1 MGAVRPP
8 PAWYDVLRQISLARP
23 RWDLATGQPLRDA
36 RIGEVVTSALA
47 AAAAAAGTPD
57 RLAAYADL
65 DGAPELRAGFAA
77 MLGAALG
84 RPVDGSELLVVPG
97 AQAALR
103 GVHAAMRAAGRR
115 LLFPAGLDY
124 PGSVDRQ
131 APRAPS
137 AGRPR
142 WSPGRDVIDLDLASL
157 DWDQVGAAILS
168 QPHSPTGRVWP
179 AAQLAGLVGE
189 AARRGAW
196 LVLDETFGLPAM
208 PLQVDPVRLA
218 DGPAV
223 VHVFSFS
230 KTGLA
235 AERLGVVAG
244 PPPVIEVLRA
254 ELRADAIA
262 ASYLGQLLAA
272 ALLSA
277 RPAPG
282 ACLGQ
287 LYRSRWQTLR
297 GALGQVLDG
306 GTGVA
311 AARWQGGPFMWL
323 SWQRGPDDMTVFRE
337 LLRRGVGVTP
347 GTVLHAAGEPV
358 RGIRIGLGAPAHALE
373 QAGAAV
379 QAGLLAAGAG

>member
-1 MGAVRPP
+1 VRPP
-8 PAWYDVLRQISLARP
+8 PTWYEVLQEISRARP
-23 RWDLATGQPLRDA
+23 QWDLATGQPLRDA
-36 RIGEVVTSALA
+36 RIGEVVASALA

-57 RLAAYADL
+57 RLAAYVDL
-65 DGAPELRAGFAA
+65 DGAPEFRSAFAA

-97 AQAALR
+97 AQSALR
-103 GVHAAMRAAGRR
+103 GVHAAMRAARRR

-124 PGSVDRQ
+124 PGSVDGRS
-131 APRAPS
+131 PWAPS

-142 WSPGRDVIDLDLASL
+142 WSAGRTVIDLDPAGL
-157 DWDQVGAAILS
+157 DWDQVGAVILS

-179 AAQLAGLVGE
+179 AAQLQDLAGQ

-208 PLQVDPVRLA
+208 PLQIDPVRLA

-230 KTGLA
+230 KAGLA

-254 ELRADAIA
+254 ELRATAIA

-272 ALLSA
+272 ALLTA

-282 ACLGQ
+282 AGLGQ
-287 LYRSRWQTLR
+287 LYRSRWQTLH
-297 GALGQVLDG
+297 GALGQALDG
-306 GTGVA
+306 AGVA

-323 SWQRGPDDMTVFRE
+323 SWERGPDDMTVFRE

-358 RGIRIGLGAPAHALE
+358 RGIRIGLGAPACALGH
-373 QAGAAV
+373 AGAV
-379 QAGLLAAGAG
+379 IQQGLLAAGAA